1 VKNEKKERFY
11 FIVRPLRRNNDSYF
25 SVILF
30 IISEIKLEQM
40 QITLA
45 TFEQQNQ
52 VKNKVEQKKSK
63 QKKTNI
69 NPDKKDK
76 PDWKYPTKMQ

>member
-1 VKNEKKERFY
+1 
-11 FIVRPLRRNNDSYF
+11 
-25 SVILF
+25 
-30 IISEIKLEQM
+30 M

-52 VKNKVEQKKSK
+52 VEEEQSRTKEIKT
-63 QKKTNI
+63 KTNI

>member
-1 VKNEKKERFY
+1 
-11 FIVRPLRRNNDSYF
+11 
-25 SVILF
+25 
-30 IISEIKLEQM
+30 M

-52 VKNKVEQKKSK
+52 VKNKVEQKK
-63 QKKTNI
+63 QNKKTNI

>member
-1 VKNEKKERFY
+1 MC
-11 FIVRPLRRNNDSYF
+11 PLFAPDT
-25 SVILF
+25 LF
-30 IISEIKLEQM
+30 FCITLNQTENSIYYMLRKYSSSEIKLEQM

-63 QKKTNI
+63 KNKH
-69 NPDKKDK
+69 K
-76 PDWKYPTKMQ
+76 P